1 MKQKKRKLTKSSHGI
16 FAKGFSISL
25 IVRDVI
31 VDVGADGLD
40 WRAIRLNCQKE
51 TKNYYYFCFY
61 YFEMKN
67 VNVWNNVNNKT
78 GGRGGFAPKGISKRK
93 WGHGFLLV
101 ARIRCGTLDIDV
113 TTTLALT
120 SKK

>member
-51 TKNYYYFCFY
+51 NKKLLLFLFY

-67 VNVWNNVNNKT
+67 VNVWNDVNNKT
-78 GGRGGFAPKGISKRK
+78 GGRGDLHPKE
-93 WGHGFLLV
+93 
-101 ARIRCGTLDIDV
+101 
-113 TTTLALT
+113 
-120 SKK
+120 

>member
-51 TKNYYYFCFY
+51 TTNYYYFCF

-67 VNVWNNVNNKT
+67 VNVWNDVNNKT
-78 GGRGGFAPKGISKRK
+78 GGRGDLHPKE
-93 WGHGFLLV
+93 
-101 ARIRCGTLDIDV
+101 
-113 TTTLALT
+113 
-120 SKK
+120 